1 MEGSADPSAAI
12 EITLIRHGQSVSNV
26 TGHWQGHGDSPLSD
40 HGVEQAAA
48 LAERLSGARFD
59 RIVSS
64 DLSRAADTARAVGA
78 RLGMEPELRP
88 IWREID
94 VGEWEGLTREEV
106 KERFPD
112 QIEAL
117 KGGRTIKV
125 GGAESWL
132 DLAQRAHR
140 AFEALRAELEPG
152 QRAAV
157 FAHGGVIASLVGLLF
172 GVTPNKPRRL
182 GNVANTAMT
191 TIRYEGVRPTLLRYN
206 DATHVGPL
214 PSWGQERLG
223 KGATVVALVPEAY
236 AYDAP
241 MKGVADED
249 LAPQLLTLAEAHPG
263 ERVGLVVA
271 PDHWTRFTVSILG
284 NEVALGAPLGPTH
297 VVVSER
303 GQTLADLNVGH

>member
-1 MEGSADPSAAI
+1 MPDLGSAT

-26 TGHWQGHGDSPLSD
+26 TGHWQGHGDSPLSA
-40 HGVEQAAA
+40 HGVEQATA
-48 LAERLSGARFD
+48 LAERLSAARFD
-59 RIVSS
+59 RFVSS

-78 RLGMEPELRP
+78 RLGMEPDLRP

-94 VGEWEGLTREEV
+94 VGEWEGLTRDEV
-106 KERFPD
+106 KERFPE

-117 KGGRTIKV
+117 KGGRTIKI

-140 AFEALRAELEPG
+140 AFEDLRAELEPG

-191 TIRYEGVRPTLLRYN
+191 TIRYDGDRPTLLRYN

-214 PSWGQERLG
+214 PAWGQERLER
-223 KGATVVALVPEAY
+223 GATVVALVPEAY

-241 MKGVADED
+241 MKAITDGD
-249 LAPQLLTLAEAHPG
+249 LGEHITSLAAAHPG
-263 ERVGLVVA
+263 ERVGLVVE
-271 PDHWTRFTVSILG
+271 PDRWSSFTVSVLG

-303 GQTLADLNVGH
+303 GHTLADLNVGH